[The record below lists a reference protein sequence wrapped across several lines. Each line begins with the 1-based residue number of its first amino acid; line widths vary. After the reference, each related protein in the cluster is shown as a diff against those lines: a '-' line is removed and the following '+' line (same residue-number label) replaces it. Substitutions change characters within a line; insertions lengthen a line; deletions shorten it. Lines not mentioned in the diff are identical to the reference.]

1 MNLVKN
7 FLSLA
12 GAEAISKLVTF
23 AAFAY
28 LARVAGPEGFGYLE
42 FAGAALFCAGLIVEQ
57 GFGPY
62 GAREIAKAPRRTP
75 ELVAEIVLA
84 RFLLA
89 VMAYA
94 TIIAFALLRDSAP
107 VVTRLLLIYGAS
119 LLVMPLLLQWVFQ
132 GHERMGVVAAAQVIR
147 QMVFAVIVFI
157 FVRGAESV
165 WLAAVAEV
173 AAVSGAAIFG
183 VWMYRR
189 HFGGVGRMRLAIS
202 SRLFREGAVIGLGQM
217 FWVARIFGATLI
229 LGLIAPAEE
238 ARDIGYFA
246 GALRILVALHTFVW
260 LYYFNL
266 LPSMSR
272 AWQED
277 QKVFAT
283 LIKRSLR
290 GVAWVGIVAGLIWI
304 AMAPMTMTGVY
315 GSAFAPAGATLQ
327 LFAVVCVIAGL
338 SGHYRF
344 GLIAAGRQ
352 NAEAAVAALGAAV
365 AMISIPIG
373 YARFGLRGAALGVLA
388 AEMAV
393 WIAAWLCGRRM
404 LGLKDHARLLL
415 RPLLAA
421 LLVSAG
427 LWSLPVTSA
436 IARAALGAAAIFVLA
451 LLLDAE
457 ARRLLAPRLEWFWRR
472 LGRSVLEAT
481 R

>member
-42 FAGAALFCAGLIVEQ
+42 FAGAAIFCAGLIVEQ
-57 GFGPY
+57 GFGSY
-62 GAREIAKAPRRTP
+62 GAREIAKAPQRTP
-75 ELVAEIVLA
+75 ELVMEIVLA
-84 RFLLA
+84 RVLLA
-89 VMAYA
+89 VVAYA
-94 TIIAFALLRDSAP
+94 MIIAFALMREGAP

-119 LLVMPLLLQWVFQ
+119 LLAMPLLLQWVFQ
-132 GHERMGVVAAAQVIR
+132 GHERMRVVAVAQIIR
-147 QMVFAVIVFI
+147 QLVFAVVVFV
-157 FVRGAESV
+157 FVREAGRI
-165 WLAAVAEV
+165 WFAAAAEV
-173 AAVSGAAIFG
+173 AAVCGAAFFS

-189 HFGGVGRMRLAIS
+189 QFGFERLRFAVS

-229 LGLIAPAEE
+229 LGLIAPAQEV
-238 ARDIGYFA
+238 GYFA

-277 QKVFAT
+277 QKVFAA
-283 LIKRSLR
+283 LINRSLR
-290 GVAWVGIVAGLIWI
+290 FVAWMGVAGGLIWI
-304 AMAPMTMTGVY
+304 ALAPMAMAGVY

-327 LFAVVCVIAGL
+327 WFAVVCVIAGL

-352 NAEAAVAALGAAV
+352 NAEAAIAALGAVV
-365 AMISIPIG
+365 AMISIPLG
-373 YARFGLRGAALGVLA
+373 YDRFGLRGAALGLLA
-388 AEMAV
+388 AEAAV
-393 WIAAWLCGRRM
+393 WIAAWFCGRRM
-404 LGLKDHARLLL
+404 LGLKAHSRLLL
-415 RPLLAA
+415 RPLIAA
-421 LLVSAG
+421 ILVSAG
-427 LWSLPVTSA
+427 LWALPVSSA
-436 IARAALGAAAIFVLA
+436 IARAAMGAALIFVLA
-451 LLLDAE
+451 LAFDAD
-457 ARRLLAPRLEWFWRR
+457 ARRLLAPRLGLFWRR
-472 LGRSVLEAT
+472 LGRGALEAT